1 MLSVKNWRIVAVLFS
16 FKLTITLVV
25 ESTWICF
32 TLQILSEW
40 KNSNVKSSLLVNC
53 SVKLVKKKNGL
64 VLMFLPIW
72 MSAVQEN
79 PTSSKRF
86 PTISFR
92 VMFNISHIRKK
103 RNLEVLWRDI
113 KILSQNFFLYFIINT
128 SSLRALKH
136 VNQLCQRNRV
146 IGHYTWYFL
155 TELWGE

>member
-1 MLSVKNWRIVAVLFS
+1 MENRCCFVLF
-16 FKLTITLVV
+16 
-25 ESTWICF
+25 
-32 TLQILSEW
+32 QIDHNTSCGKYMNLFHLANIVRM
-40 KNSNVKSSLLVNC
+40 KDSNVKSSLLVNC
-53 SVKLVKKKNGL
+53 SLKLVKKKWSRSHVFTHLN
-64 VLMFLPIW
+64 VF
-72 MSAVQEN
+72 AVQKN
-79 PTSSKRF
+79 PTSTKRF

-92 VMFNISHIRKK
+92 FMFNISHIRKK

-128 SSLRALKH
+128 SNLRALKH

>member
-53 SVKLVKKKNGL
+53 SVKLVKKTGL

-72 MSAVQEN
+72 MSLLFKKTPLLLKDFQL
-79 PTSSKRF
+79 F
-86 PTISFR
+86 HLGLCL
-92 VMFNISHIRKK
+92 ISHTLEKREIWKFYEETLKK
-103 RNLEVLWRDI
+103 FRRI
-113 KILSQNFFLYFIINT
+113 FCIFHYKYFKFEST
-128 SSLRALKH
+128 KT
-136 VNQLCQRNRV
+136 CKPV
-146 IGHYTWYFL
+146 ISR
-155 TELWGE
+155 E